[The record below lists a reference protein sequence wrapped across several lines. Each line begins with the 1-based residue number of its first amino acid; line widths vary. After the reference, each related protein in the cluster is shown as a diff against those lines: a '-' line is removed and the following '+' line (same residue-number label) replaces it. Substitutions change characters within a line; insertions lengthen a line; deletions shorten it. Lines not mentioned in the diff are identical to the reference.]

1 MEHTMAVK
9 LSNFLLSNKIIPEE
23 YYEVYVYGNELLLS
37 FVFSTS
43 IILVIGLLI
52 DRFIQTLLF
61 LLIFILVR
69 RYTGG
74 YHANTYFKCKLATVT
89 TYLSVLALSE
99 YTSIKK
105 IHFLVL
111 LVAGLAIII
120 SMGPIENPNKPISAI
135 QRKRNKI
142 TGLGLFSLIL
152 VFSGILQN
160 RQSTFS
166 NSIFYSLLSI
176 IILMIIAKIQCLF
189 ENKGGVQ

>member
-1 MEHTMAVK
+1 MEHIIAEK
-9 LSNFLLSNKIIPEE
+9 LSDFLLGSKIITQE
-23 YYEVYVYGNELLLS
+23 YYEIYVYGNELLLS

-43 IILVIGLLI
+43 IILLIGLLLK
-52 DRFIQTLLF
+52 RVVQTILF
-61 LLIFILVR
+61 LSIFILVR

-89 TYLSVLALSE
+89 TYLSVLTLSE

-105 IHFLVL
+105 IHILVL
-111 LVAGLAIII
+111 LVVGMAIII
-120 SMGPIENPNKPISAI
+120 SMGPIENPNKPILAS
-135 QRKRNKI
+135 QRIRNKI
-142 TGLGLFSLIL
+142 TGLVLFSLIL